1 MKKLLLGS
9 LLVSLLLFLS
19 ACKPAAQSGSDT
31 KGASFVGT
39 DITGADFLK
48 PLALTDHN
56 GKMRTMSEFKG
67 KVVTLFFGYTHCPDV
82 CPTTMVDLKQTMKL
96 IGDKA
101 DDVQVIFVTVDPA
114 RDTQEVL
121 AQFVPSFDSRFI
133 GLRGS
138 LQETAETLGNF
149 KIYYS
154 KVESKTKGD
163 YTIDHSAGMYVFDKE
178 GKIRLYLDYGQK
190 PADIASD
197 LKKLM

>member
-1 MKKLLLGS
+1 MKKLLLASS
-9 LLVSLLLFLS
+9 LLSLVLFLS
-19 ACKPAAQSGSDT
+19 ACKPPAQSGTDT

-39 DITGADFLK
+39 DITGADFPK
-48 PLALTDHN
+48 PLSLTDHN
-56 GKMRTMSEFKG
+56 GQKRTMSDFKG

-96 IGDKA
+96 LGNKA
-101 DDVQVIFVTVDPA
+101 DEVQVIFVTVDPQ

-121 AQFVPSFDSRFI
+121 AQFVPSFDPRF
-133 GLRGS
+133 
-138 LQETAETLGNF
+138 NF

-154 KVESKTKGD
+154 KVENKAKTD

-197 LKKLM
+197 LTKLM

>member
-1 MKKLLLGS
+1 MKKLLLAS
-9 LLVSLLLFLS
+9 LVLFLS
-19 ACKPAAQSGSDT
+19 ACNPAAQSGADNA
-31 KGASFVGT
+31 GGFIGT
-39 DITGADFLK
+39 DITGADFPK

-56 GKMRTMSEFKG
+56 GKKRTMSDFKG

-96 IGDKA
+96 LGDKA
-101 DDVQVIFVTVDPA
+101 DEVQVIFVTVDPD

-133 GLRGS
+133 GLWGS

-154 KVESKTKGD
+154 KVPTQTKGD

-190 PADIASD
+190 PADIARD